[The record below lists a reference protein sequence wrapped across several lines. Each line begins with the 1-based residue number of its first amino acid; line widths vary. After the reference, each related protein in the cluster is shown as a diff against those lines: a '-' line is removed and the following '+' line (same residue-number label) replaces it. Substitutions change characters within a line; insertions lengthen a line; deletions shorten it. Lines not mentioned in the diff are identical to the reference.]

1 MQNKKTARLGTAPEF
16 SLLMK
21 MSIPAMMGMLVQATY
36 NIVDSIFVG
45 HHSSLALSA
54 LSLCFPIQ
62 MIVMVVGV
70 GIGVGSSSLISRTL
84 GKRDNERA
92 NNVALHSF
100 SLIIFF
106 GVLTTILGGVGSR
119 FILRFFVSDSQLLVM
134 SEEYLRI
141 VLYGSFFVYLPM
153 VLNNILRAEGNTIV
167 PMLTMFV
174 GAFLNIGLD
183 PLFIY
188 GIGFFPAMGVKGAA
202 LATVISRIVN
212 SLFILGVFYWGKNQI
227 SLKLKFFKFDWS
239 IYKGIFSVGFPV
251 CLMQLLGSFAMAGAN
266 KILSYYG
273 TEPLAVLGLFY
284 RLQAFILMPVYG
296 LGQGLMPIIG
306 YNFGHKKPERIVNVV
321 KISFILGSVICFL
334 GFLLMRFFPEY
345 LLQMFGAGDRVMQ
358 VGKIAFE
365 SASYGTPFVAV
376 LMLGGMVFQALG
388 MGAPS
393 LISTLIRQVVVL
405 FPIMWFLSNKFGLN
419 MLWFSIPI
427 STFVAFAFMVGL
439 LFFILPGKL
448 QAITAKN

>member
-1 MQNKKTARLGTAPEF
+1 MQAEKTARLGTAPEF

-21 MSIPAMMGMLVQATY
+21 MSVPAMMGMLVQATY
-36 NIVDSIFVG
+36 SIVDSIFVG
-45 HHSSLALSA
+45 HFSVLALSA

-84 GKRDNERA
+84 GKKENEQA
-92 NNVALHSF
+92 NNIALHSF
-100 SLIIFF
+100 SLVVFF
-106 GVLTTILGGVGSR
+106 GLLTTIFAGFGSGY
-119 FILRFFVSDSQLLVM
+119 ILRLFVSDGQLLAM
-134 SEEYLRI
+134 SEEYLQI
-141 VLYGSFFVYLPM
+141 ILYGSFFVYLPM
-153 VLNNILRAEGNTIV
+153 VLNNVLRAEGNTLV

-188 GIGFFPAMGVKGAA
+188 GIGFFPEMGVKGAA
-202 LATVISRIVN
+202 LATVISRVVN

-227 SLKLKFFKFDWS
+227 SLKLKFFKLDWS
-239 IYKGIFSVGFPV
+239 VYKGIFSVGFPV
-251 CLMQLLGSFAMAGAN
+251 CLMQLFGSITMAGAN

-306 YNFGHKKPERIVNVV
+306 YNFGHKNPRRIVNVM
-321 KISFILGSVICFL
+321 KISFVLGSVICLL
-334 GFLLMRFFPEY
+334 GFLVMRFFPEQ
-345 LLQMFGAGDRVMQ
+345 LLAMFGAGQSVMQ
-358 VGKIAFE
+358 MGKVAFE

-393 LISTLIRQVVVL
+393 LVSTLIRQVVVL
-405 FPIMWFLSNKFGLN
+405 FPVMWFLSSRFGLEK
-419 MLWFSIPI
+419 LWFSIPI
-427 STFVAFAFMVGL
+427 STFAAFAFMVCL
-439 LFFILPGKL
+439 LILIVPSKL
-448 QAITAKN
+448 RSITQSC